1 MSTKTTTASYMELS
15 TEAYTLFVD
24 AIASANQRALEFA
37 KSLYEISSRPYASN
51 TLETAIRE
59 NFDRANQVM
68 SLAVAELQTGGE
80 KIAELNE
87 KIVAHG
93 AKLQESYVTTMR
105 GVVDTGLSNLTFVK
119 DTTAKQIDDLAKRID
134 EAQTHATAT
143 VSAN

>member
-24 AIASANQRALEFA
+24 AIA
-37 KSLYEISSRPYASN
+37 
-51 TLETAIRE
+51 TAIRE

-119 DTTAKQIDDLAKRID
+119 DTAAKQIDDLAKRID